1 VLGQAA
7 RRSSADAIESADRHA
22 LTRRAA
28 TSFGIAVGIVADR
41 KWRPLGRPGLREAR
55 MTSTAAIAAQP
66 LLALARA
73 NEIRRARAQL
83 KRRIAAGQLSAAEVI
98 LDCPQ
103 EASNWPVAELL
114 ASQPHWGSAKC
125 SKFLAR
131 NRISEIKAIAELT
144 ERQQRLLAAQL
155 KQRSQARSELVR
167 PGG

>member
-1 VLGQAA
+1 
-7 RRSSADAIESADRHA
+7 
-22 LTRRAA
+22 
-28 TSFGIAVGIVADR
+28 
-41 KWRPLGRPGLREAR
+41 
-55 MTSTAAIAAQP
+55 MTSPATIAAQP
-66 LLALARA
+66 HRLLALARA

-83 KRRIAAGQLSAAEVI
+83 KRQISAGQLSAAEVI

-131 NRISEIKAIAELT
+131 NRIRQIKAIAELT
-144 ERQQRLLAAQL
+144 ERQRRLLAAQL